1 MPKDKL
7 QNKENIAPVQNKNL
21 NFEKNLKIEKNDLEK
36 PNDFEIDFPD
46 MFLDGEDFESIDSEK
61 MMKKQLEE
69 INKEQEKL
77 DLYKFRLSASP
88 FIPKKAIGGKFGGL
102 EHTVYKKQQ
111 DQPKSCFSGYA
122 PSEDLLQAEVNQTT

>member
-1 MPKDKL
+1 M
-7 QNKENIAPVQNKNL
+7 
-21 NFEKNLKIEKNDLEK
+21 NFEKNINLEKNDLER

-69 INKEQEKL
+69 INKEQEKQ

-102 EHTVYKKQQ
+102 EHAVNKKQQ
-111 DQPKSCFSGYA
+111 DQPRSCFSGYA
-122 PSEDLLQAEVNQTT
+122 PSEDHL

>member
-1 MPKDKL
+1 M
-7 QNKENIAPVQNKNL
+7 NL
-21 NFEKNLKIEKNDLEK
+21 EKNDLER

-61 MMKKQLEE
+61 IMKKQLEE
-69 INKEQEKL
+69 INKEQEKQN
-77 DLYKFRLSASP
+77 LYKFRLSASP

-102 EHTVYKKQQ
+102 EHTVNKKQQ

-122 PSEDLLQAEVNQTT
+122 PSDDHLLADVNQSS

>member
-1 MPKDKL
+1 
-7 QNKENIAPVQNKNL
+7 L
-21 NFEKNLKIEKNDLEK
+21 NFEKNINLEKNDLER

-61 MMKKQLEE
+61 IMKKQLEE
-69 INKEQEKL
+69 INKEQEKQ

-102 EHTVYKKQQ
+102 EHSVNKKQ
-111 DQPKSCFSGYA
+111 
-122 PSEDLLQAEVNQTT
+122 